1 MPVSWPGNGWSASA
15 RQLLSGPAK
24 IAYFPLHL
32 QPELTTSAIGGIF
45 QDQLYALECLRKLLD
60 DEWIIIVKDNPKQT
74 AFQRDDL
81 FFRRL
86 AAIPGIYLADRLFP
100 SVEIIA
106 RAALTATITGTAG
119 WEAVKG
125 GGKCLV
131 FGQAW
136 YAGLENCL
144 VYDGG
149 HTPESVRQFLD
160 RPVPFEH
167 IQASFDAL
175 MAKTASGVVD
185 PAYNVMVECYDEQ
198 ENARKVV
205 QSLARVIR
213 HPDTLWHDA
222 C

>member
-74 AFQRDDL
+74 TFQRDEL

-136 YAGLENCL
+136 YAGLDNCL
-144 VYDGG
+144 VYDGSD
-149 HTPESVRQFLD
+149 TPESVRQFLD
-160 RPVPFEH
+160 KPVPFPH
-167 IQASFDAL
+167 IQSSFDAL
-175 MAKTASGVVD
+175 MAKTAGGVVD
-185 PAYNVMVECYDEQ
+185 PAYNVMVECYHEQ